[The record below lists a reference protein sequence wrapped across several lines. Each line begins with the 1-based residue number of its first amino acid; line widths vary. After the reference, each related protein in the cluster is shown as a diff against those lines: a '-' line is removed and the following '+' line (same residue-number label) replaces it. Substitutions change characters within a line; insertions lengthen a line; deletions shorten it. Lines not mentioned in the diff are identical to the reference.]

1 MKFFIKDFVS
11 QCGLICS
18 FPIWLYLLE
27 EPLMKNYIFCAGNG
41 TDQNEA
47 KSRPL
52 TQLAFTRSRLTVET
66 PHQCVNSIQS

>member
-1 MKFFIKDFVS
+1 
-11 QCGLICS
+11 
-18 FPIWLYLLE
+18 
-27 EPLMKNYIFCAGNG
+27 MKNYIFCAGNG

-52 TQLAFTRSRLTVET
+52 TQMAFTRSRLTVET